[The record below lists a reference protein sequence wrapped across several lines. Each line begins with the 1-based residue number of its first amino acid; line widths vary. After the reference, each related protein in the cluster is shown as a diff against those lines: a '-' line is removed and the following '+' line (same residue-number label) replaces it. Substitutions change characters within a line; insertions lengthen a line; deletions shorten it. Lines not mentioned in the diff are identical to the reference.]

1 MSSGLRSRASM
12 RSRDILNHAPQSIHQ
27 LSRRVSVTQP
37 QVSAGTPDFLH
48 RTFEGETR
56 IHYVEVNSDGSPLL
70 LVHGIGMDWR
80 VWQAVS
86 RRFAPRFH
94 LYAVD
99 LRGHGESGKPEHGYS
114 LAHYAADLEDLLS
127 TLDLRNVTLVGS
139 SLGGAIAAVVEAPIE
154 MVSHRVLV
162 DPPLT
167 LGPIRDES
175 MFRDILMLKHEP
187 EEILAHYLSVL
198 NPGAGQHAMRMMS
211 EMWHRTSDVVI
222 EELLSDPDS
231 YYEMDRELRNI
242 ESPTLLIQADPGR
255 GAVLRDVDI
264 QRALQR
270 LPRGASVT
278 VADAGHA
285 VHAFKPAEFVSI
297 VERFADGHFMQRLR
311 SPY

>member
-1 MSSGLRSRASM
+1 V
-12 RSRDILNHAPQSIHQ
+12 I
-27 LSRRVSVTQP
+27 QP
-37 QVSAGTPDFLH
+37 PGGAGTPDFQH
-48 RTFEGETR
+48 RTFEGDTR
-56 IHYVEVNSDGSPLL
+56 IHFVEVDSDGSPLL

-86 RRFAPRFH
+86 RRFVSRFH

-99 LRGHGESGKPEHGYS
+99 LRGHGESGTPEHGYS
-114 LAHYAADLEDLLS
+114 LAHYAADLEDLLAA
-127 TLDLRNVTLVGS
+127 LDLKNVTLVGS

-167 LGPIRDES
+167 LGPIRDER
-175 MFRDILMLKHEP
+175 MFRDILTLKHEP
-187 EEILAHYLSVL
+187 EEVLAHYLAVL
-198 NPGAGQHAMRMMS
+198 NPGAGQHAMRTMS
-211 EMWHRTSDVVI
+211 EMWHRASDAVI

-242 ESPTLLIQADPGR
+242 ESPTLLIQADPAR

-264 QRALQR
+264 QAALDR

-278 VADAGHA
+278 VAGAGHA
-285 VHAFKPAEFVSI
+285 VHAFKPAQFVSI
-297 VERFADGHFMQRLR
+297 VEQFADGHFG
-311 SPY
+311 